1 MHRKVFALVAAN
13 QYESGKRFYC
23 STAAAPEFQERA
35 RGRVMLYLRPTHR
48 ERNFKFLK
56 CPPSNF
62 LEEGK
67 DMNALLNKTP
77 VQVGDSAPDFILP
90 DKDGNA
96 VRLYSLLRAGHVVVV
111 FYRSSWCPY
120 CDLQLRD
127 FQRRLAD
134 LHDLRAQV
142 VGISPEIPANLLQT
156 QIKNHLEFPVLS
168 DVGDEVARQFGLF
181 FEAGDRLRD
190 VYHGLFRH
198 QLEDANGP
206 SGKKQLPVPGTFL
219 VDSNATVRLAHVDV
233 DHTGRLKADKIIETL
248 TRLTPDGVHLTQSVS

>member
-1 MHRKVFALVAAN
+1 MHRKVFALVATN
-13 QYESGKRFYC
+13 QYESGHAVSAPNAPRKKFQISEM
-23 STAAAPEFQERA
+23 STLK
-35 RGRVMLYLRPTHR
+35 VLRR
-48 ERNFKFLK
+48 
-56 CPPSNF
+56 
-62 LEEGK
+62 GK
-67 DMNALLNKTP
+67 DMNALLNETP

-96 VRLYSLLRAGHVVVV
+96 VRLYSLLRTGHVVVV
-111 FYRSSWCPY
+111 FYRGSWCPY

-142 VGISPEIPANLLQT
+142 VAISPQLPANLFRT
-156 QIKNHLEFPVLS
+156 PIKNHLEFPVLS
-168 DVGDEVARQFGLF
+168 DIGDEVARQFGLF

-190 VYHGLFRH
+190 VYHDLFRH

-233 DHTGRLKADKIIETL
+233 DHTRRLKADKIIETL
-248 TRLTPDGVHLTQSVS
+248 TRLTPDGVHQTQSVS